1 MLKGLQPLSSKEPR
15 ILILGSM
22 PSLTSLEVSEY
33 YAYKLNRF
41 WTIMQCIYGGSIS
54 NYNDKKNI
62 IYDNHLALWDSIGM
76 CERIGSLDS
85 SIKNVIPNPIEEYI
99 RDNPTIQLVVCNGKK
114 SHTVYNRYFGNLK
127 IRVVC
132 LPSTSNANT
141 TSNFEVIKE
150 TWINNFKSENF

>member
-1 MLKGLQPLSSKEPR
+1 MLKGLQPLSSIEPR

-41 WTIMQCIYGGSIS
+41 WTIMQCIYGGSIA
-54 NYNDKKNI
+54 NYIDKKNI
-62 IYDNHLALWDSIGM
+62 IYKNHLALWDSIGM
-76 CERIGSLDS
+76 CERTGSLDS
-85 SIKNVIPNPIEEYI
+85 SIREVIPNPIEDYI
-99 RDNPTIQLVVCNGKK
+99 RNNPTINLVVCNGKK
-114 SHTVYNRYFGNLK
+114 SYAIYKRYFSNLR

-141 TSNFEVIKE
+141 TSTFEVIKD
-150 TWINNFKSENF
+150 TWINNFK